1 MSRRPRRR
9 RRDPRYTPF
18 DFGVST
24 VMGLFHQDWTHD
36 GDTAPDVVA
45 RYLDINPEHRLALA
59 VRRDARIL
67 RRLPSPTLE
76 VLWEAAAERLPPIDR
91 LGGGSEWTRTVVD
104 LCDARL
110 AKATVREL
118 RGADAEDGSACLDA
132 VVTEIEQI
140 TFLTTEVRSALTD
153 CARHC
158 TPDLALRIL
167 LRAMTNVP
175 QASLPAA
182 QYTRLEAIGSAMR
195 YGEYVV
201 DNISFLVED
210 S

>member
-1 MSRRPRRR
+1 MSPRPRRR
-9 RRDPRYTPF
+9 RRDPRFTPF
-18 DFGVST
+18 DFGVSE

-67 RRLPSPTLE
+67 GRLPSPTLE
-76 VLWEAAAERLPPIDR
+76 VLWEAAAECLPPIDR
-91 LGGGSEWTRTVVD
+91 LGGGAGWTRRVVD

-110 AKATVREL
+110 ARTTMREL
-118 RGADAEDGSACLDA
+118 RGADAEDGTACLDA
-132 VVTEIEQI
+132 VVAEIEQVP
-140 TFLTTEVRSALTD
+140 FLTAEVRSALTD

-175 QASLPAA
+175 RASLPAA
-182 QYTRLEAIGSAMR
+182 QYTRLEALGSAMR
-195 YGEYVV
+195 YGEYVIDKV
-201 DNISFLVED
+201 SFLGEE